1 MSTTPEDRLTPE
13 QLRTLFLFESLS
25 IEQIHWLAERGRV
38 ERRDAG
44 EVVYREG
51 DPATCFFVLLRGAI
65 SLHRVLHGDDVEVN
79 RTDQRGVYSGATR
92 AYLGDRV
99 EQSYP
104 HTMRAVS
111 DAEFFVLPADEFA
124 YAVRT
129 WFPMALHLLE
139 GLFFGTRAANAIVNE
154 RERLL
159 ALASLSAGLTHE
171 LNNPAA
177 AALRATAGLRERVTG
192 MRHKLAMIADGRLDG
207 AALHTLVG
215 LQDDAVRHAAA
226 GVDLTAM
233 ETADAEDTV
242 SDWLEERGIA
252 RAWDL
257 APSLVAAGIGV
268 PWLTEAASTVGDEY
282 FEGAVRWITYTIDTE
297 LMMGEIDDSVERI
310 SELVGAARQYSQ
322 LDRTPLQIV
331 DVHAL
336 IDATLTM
343 LQAKIPQ
350 GVRVVREY
358 DKSLPSIPAYGAE
371 LNQVWTNLIV
381 NALDAMPDGG
391 TLTVRTWREDARLMV
406 EIADTGVG
414 IAKDIRPRIFE
425 PFFTTKQVGEGTGL
439 GLDISYR
446 IVVNK
451 HHGDLRVTSEP
462 GDTRFTVCLPIEQEA
477 ANSEPSRDTEAET
490 GTQTK
495 TEAGT
500 GTAAAETDS
509 EARTGAAG
517 GVSRAAGG

>member
-1 MSTTPEDRLTPE
+1 MTIPVEDRLTPDE
-13 QLRTLFLFESLS
+13 LRTLFLFEALS
-25 IEQIHWLAERGRV
+25 PEQLDWLSERGRV
-38 ERRDAG
+38 ERREAG
-44 EVVYREG
+44 EVVYHEG
-51 DPATCFFVLLRGAI
+51 EQATCFFILLSGAL

-99 EQSYP
+99 DQKYP
-104 HTMRAVS
+104 HTLRAVS
-111 DAEFFVLPADEFA
+111 DAEFYVLPADEFA

-177 AALRATAGLRERVTG
+177 AALRATASLRERITG

-207 AALHTLVG
+207 AGLHKLVG
-215 LQDDAVRHAAA
+215 LQDDAVRHAAV
-226 GVDLTAM
+226 GVELSAM
-233 ETADAEDTV
+233 QAADAEDTV
-242 SDWLEERGIA
+242 SDWLDERDVAG
-252 RAWDL
+252 AWDL
-257 APSLVAAGIGV
+257 APSLVAAGLDV
-268 PWLTEAASTVGDEY
+268 PWLEEAARTVGEEH
-282 FEGAVRWITYTIDTE
+282 FEAALRWITYTIDTE

-358 DKSLPSIPAYGAE
+358 DKALPSIPAYGAE

-391 TLTVRTWREDARLMV
+391 TLTLRTWREDARLMV

-477 ANSEPSRDTEAET
+477 AGSEPSRDAESESGAGSATEPET
-490 GTQTK
+490 ETENEAK
-495 TEAGT
+495 TGVS
-500 GTAAAETDS
+500 GDVS
-509 EARTGAAG
+509 PAAG
-517 GVSRAAGG
+517 G